1 LAGEEI
7 GKKHGNDPASGGGMS
22 EPGEHAPDDVSAT
35 DFQSVDEAVFF
46 ESYPAVPESVA
57 KARRSIRRFA
67 ARVGAAPGILDDIQ
81 LAVSEAA
88 SNVVLHA
95 YAQADATGEVRVDAS
110 VEAGEL
116 LVSVADTGGGLR
128 ARSDSPGL
136 GLGLAIIG
144 QLATKVEMLRG
155 DNGGL
160 RVCMHFPVTAPGG
173 GG

>member
-1 LAGEEI
+1 
-7 GKKHGNDPASGGGMS
+7 MC
-22 EPGEHAPDDVSAT
+22 EPGEHAPEGDSAT
-35 DFQSVDEAVFF
+35 GCQSGDEAVFF
-46 ESYPAVPESVA
+46 ASYPAIPESVA
-57 KARRSIRRFA
+57 QARRSIRRFA
-67 ARVGAAPGILDDIQ
+67 ARVGAAPAILDDIQ

-95 YAQADATGEVRVDAS
+95 YAQADAAGEVRVDAS

-116 LVSVADTGGGLR
+116 LISVADTGGGLR

-144 QLATKVEMLRG
+144 QLASKVEMLRG

-160 RVCMHFPVTAPGG
+160 RVRMHFPVTAPDVGG
-173 GG
+173 